1 MRKHLDKSYL
11 PSWWPRGV
19 PNTHLTL
26 EITVWCGLFGQS
38 WATLMTTERKWR
50 SSLGEPCKMAKW
62 IKVVSCWCHGWCA
75 LVLFLFPHC
84 LPPPLLSLTQLQ
96 PDWQLIFYCAGLNAL
111 QERCSLEIN
120 KVLASI
126 QNVSFAVY
134 ASFLHYFLPSS
145 TVYSLI
151 KAVSSLATSYG
162 NWFNFL
168 LFFFFYI

>member
-26 EITVWCGLFGQS
+26 EITVCCGLFGQS

-62 IKVVSCWCHGWCA
+62 IKVVSCWCHGWCTS
-75 LVLFLFPHC
+75 VLFLFPHC
-84 LPPPLLSLTQLQ
+84 LPPPLLSLTRLQ
-96 PDWQLIFYCAGLNAL
+96 PDWQLIFYCVGLNAL
-111 QERCSLEIN
+111 QERCGLEIK
-120 KVLASI
+120 KVLANI

-145 TVYSLI
+145 TIYLNISKCFISINLWLHLVMEGGLC
-151 KAVSSLATSYG
+151 
-162 NWFNFL
+162 
-168 LFFFFYI
+168 